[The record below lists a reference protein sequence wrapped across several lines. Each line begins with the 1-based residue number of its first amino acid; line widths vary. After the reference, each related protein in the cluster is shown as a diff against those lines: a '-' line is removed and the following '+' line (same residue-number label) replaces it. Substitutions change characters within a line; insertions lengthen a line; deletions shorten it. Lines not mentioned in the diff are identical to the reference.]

1 MHGAFVPSPKMHQGG
16 RAMTK
21 LERPSLLILTVAVL
35 FAALAVTPA
44 YGQSPLEQWAE
55 NQISDRTGIPPELL
69 ATLFVDTS
77 DSQFILSFVFINEEV
92 MQSDLRDGLKG
103 SIRPYVGQRAMMAMI
118 VPTQESTF
126 QPNAVSFVQSERNY
140 LVSSSSIEPITD
152 GFQAGPVPSQ
162 EVNAGV
168 LMLPDGLS
176 LDRPFTIQYQDEF
189 ATSFS
194 LQPPSDDG
202 RQGPQAVNESE
213 IQNALLF
220 LLQAILAFFLFP
232 FLI

>member
-1 MHGAFVPSPKMHQGG
+1 MHGAFVPSPKMHEGG

-21 LERPSLLILTVAVL
+21 LERSSLLILTVGVL
-35 FAALAVTPA
+35 VAALAATPA

-77 DSQFILSFVFINEEV
+77 DSQFILSFVFINDEV
-92 MQSDLRDGLKG
+92 MQSDLRDGLKE

-126 QPNAVSFVQSERNY
+126 QPNAISFVQNERNF
-140 LVSSSSIEPITD
+140 LVSSSAIEPITD
-152 GFQAGPVPSQ
+152 GFQAGPVPSEQ
-162 EVNAGV
+162 VNAGV
-168 LMLPDGLS
+168 LMLPDGLN
-176 LDRPFTIQYQDEF
+176 LDRAFTIQYQEDF
-189 ATSFS
+189 STSFS
-194 LQPPSDDG
+194 LQPPSDGG
-202 RQGPQAVNESE
+202 RQGSQSVDESE
-213 IQNALLF
+213 IQNFLLF
-220 LLQAILAFFLFP
+220 LLQTILALFLFP

>member
-1 MHGAFVPSPKMHQGG
+1 
-16 RAMTK
+16 MTK
-21 LERPSLLILTVAVL
+21 LERSSLLILTVAVL
-35 FAALAVTPA
+35 FAALVATPA

-55 NQISDRTGIPPELL
+55 NQISDRTGIPPEML

-77 DSQFILSFVFINEEV
+77 DSQFIMSFVFINDEV
-92 MQSDLRDGLKG
+92 MQSDLRDGLKE

-118 VPTQESTF
+118 VPTQASTF
-126 QPNAVSFVQSERNY
+126 QPNAISFVQSERNF

-152 GFQAGPVPSQ
+152 GFQAGPVTSE

-176 LDRPFTIQYQDEF
+176 LDRAFTIQYQDDF
-189 ATSFS
+189 STSFS

-202 RQGPQAVNESE
+202 RQGPQSVDQGE
-213 IQNALLF
+213 IQNFLLF
-220 LLQAILAFFLFP
+220 LLQTILALFLFP